1 MFIWTIWFSSGC
13 LHFQGATWDLTP
25 PYIFGGFP
33 WCSWQGRSGRP
44 HYKGACR
51 RRTRRSNYTWTVV
64 TVVKGA
70 TLLLALLHWLWVTG
84 FYGDILTE
92 SLVGPILTPPHLS
105 PTPLALWP
113 AMAQFENIILIW
125 TPFVEIEQLAEW
137 KRVMEG
143 EISRVLEEIIYIFT
157 Y

>member
-25 PYIFGGFP
+25 PNIFGGFP

-70 TLLLALLHWLWVTG
+70 TLILTLLHWLWVTG
-84 FYGDILTE
+84 FDGDILTE

-113 AMAQFENIILIW
+113 AMAQFENVIVGHNLNTFCWNW
-125 TPFVEIEQLAEW
+125 TAG
-137 KRVMEG
+137 RVKKGHGEG
-143 EISRVLEEIIYIFT
+143 DQQGPWENKN
-157 Y
+157 